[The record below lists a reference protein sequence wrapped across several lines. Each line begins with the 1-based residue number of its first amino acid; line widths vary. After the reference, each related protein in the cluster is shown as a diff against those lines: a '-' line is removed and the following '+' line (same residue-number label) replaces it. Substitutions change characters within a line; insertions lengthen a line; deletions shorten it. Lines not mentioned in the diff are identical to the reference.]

1 MNADLKIPE
10 ALMLVGFLSGVEVE
24 GEELTWSPETAPIL
38 AVGDDMRTLYI
49 IGDAVEKMDVVDAGD
64 QSQLIAAK
72 WAGFSGRAYDGIVGA
87 VAIELPD
94 AVEHIGHVQAVSY
107 VAPRD
112 MGEGEWSLFRHKFA
126 HSDAPDLM
134 LGNDGNLWFYGGG
147 YRFTTRGIVDD
158 SDTAH
163 ANVV

>member
-1 MNADLKIPE
+1 MKANMKMPN
-10 ALMLVGFLSGVEVE
+10 ALMFVGFLAGIEVE

-49 IGDAVEKMDVVDAGD
+49 IGDDVKEMDVVDAGD
-64 QSQLIAAK
+64 QSKLMEAK
-72 WAGFSGRAYDGIVGA
+72 WTGFTGRAYDGTVGA
-87 VAIELPD
+87 VEIELPN
-94 AVEHIGHVQAVSY
+94 AVNKIARVQAVSY

-112 MGEGEWSLFRHKFA
+112 MGEGEWSLFRHEFERG
-126 HSDAPDLM
+126 DAPDLM
-134 LGNDGNLWFYGGG
+134 LGDDGNFWFYGGE

-158 SDTAH
+158 SDTRH

>member
-1 MNADLKIPE
+1 MNADLTIPN
-10 ALMLVGFLSGVEVE
+10 ALMLVGFLSGIEVD

-49 IGDAVEKMDVVDAGD
+49 IGDAVEQMDVVDAGD
-64 QSQLIAAK
+64 QSQLMAAK

-87 VAIELPD
+87 VAIALPD
-94 AVEHIGHVQAVSY
+94 SVQTIGHVQAVSY

-112 MGEGEWSLFRHKFA
+112 MGDGEWSLFRHEFERG
-126 HSDAPDLM
+126 DAPDLM
-134 LGNDGNLWFYGGG
+134 LGNDGNFWLHGGG